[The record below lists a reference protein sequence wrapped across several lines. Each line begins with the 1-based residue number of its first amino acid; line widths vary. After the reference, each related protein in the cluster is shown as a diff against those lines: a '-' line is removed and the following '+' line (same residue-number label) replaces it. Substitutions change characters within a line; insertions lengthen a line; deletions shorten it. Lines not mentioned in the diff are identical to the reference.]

1 MNKISEK
8 AVWDELVPSADE
20 KTSSASFIQSAQ
32 PQMMFC
38 YKCNQVIPANSAF
51 CPWCQTE
58 LFVTCPKCGNKY
70 SSQYPACNQCG
81 TNLKVYMLEQEH
93 LKEELIKKQRQEE
106 ERKRVEE
113 EQRRLAEE
121 QQRRLNVE
129 RARQG
134 EIRQSQLRTRF
145 LSENLEI
152 IKTSEFIETE
162 NYIKKYIT
170 EYTAING
177 KGNSNLENSF
187 VIHVKNDQINACIE
201 PLIDNI
207 CQLIIGEMAPIS
219 LENDLTDSIILAYRK
234 TYNVAYFDYYNEK
247 IRLKQTGKFPQI
259 SHQTTTFNKPDP
271 TWSDNPL
278 VNIGTVLLG
287 LVLIGAVIGLIMDVI
302 SRFS

>member
-1 MNKISEK
+1 MNDKITEK
-8 AVWDELVPSADE
+8 AVWDELVPSDDE
-20 KTSSASFIQSAQ
+20 KIASASFGQPAQ
-32 PQMMFC
+32 AQMMFC

-81 TNLKVYMLEQEH
+81 TNLKVYMIEQER
-93 LKEELIKKQRQEE
+93 LKE

-113 EQRRLAEE
+113 EQRRL
-121 QQRRLNVE
+121 NVE
-129 RARQG
+129 RAWQG
-134 EIRQSQLRTRF
+134 DIRQSQLRTRF

-207 CQLIIGEMAPIS
+207 CQMIIGEMAPIS

-234 TYNVAYFDYYNEK
+234 TYNVAYFDYYNDKTNRK
-247 IRLKQTGKFPQI
+247 I
-259 SHQTTTFNKPDP
+259 SSNKP
-271 TWSDNPL
+271 SN
-278 VNIGTVLLG
+278 NN
-287 LVLIGAVIGLIMDVI
+287 
-302 SRFS
+302 F